1 MRAGPGLRVAHTA
14 VLAAVCLVLSGLGH
28 ALSSGMSPSPWAYAV
43 ALPPLC
49 AGGWLLTRTERS
61 ASVVV
66 SFCAVVQVAL
76 HGLYGL
82 VAHHG
87 SSAHSGTR
95 PGHGSHLMAPGMTH
109 GSAHPP
115 PSDSPADS
123 LADSPGEVPTE
134 VPASLAD
141 VLDGLTPGMTAAHL
155 VAGAVCGWWL
165 WRGERALRQLARAL
179 RLFAGAPLRL
189 VGARLRFARAV
200 LGAVLGGAYSGPP
213 PAAPVPV
220 RDRRPARLPAS
231 VALLRAVPR
240 RGPPLLPS

>member
-28 ALSSGMSPSPWAYAV
+28 ALTSGMSPSPWAYALAV
-43 ALPPLC
+43 PPLC

-61 ASVVV
+61 ASAVVA
-66 SFCAVVQVAL
+66 FCALVQLAL
-76 HGLYGL
+76 HAWYGL
-82 VAHHG
+82 IEPHG
-87 SSAHSGTR
+87 PAARSGTH
-95 PGHGSHLMAPGMTH
+95 PGHGSPSLSMAPGMTH

-115 PSDSPADS
+115 PAPANPSAGSPD
-123 LADSPGEVPTE
+123 
-134 VPASLAD
+134 D
-141 VLDGLTPGMTAAHL
+141 VVAETFAVLFDGLTPGMTAAHL
-155 VAGAVCGWWL
+155 LAGAVCGWWL
-165 WRGERALRQLARAL
+165 WRGERALVQLARAL
-179 RLFAGAPLRL
+179 RLFAGAPLRSA
-189 VGARLRFARAV
+189 GARLRFARAV
-200 LGAVLGGAYSGPP
+200 LAAVLGGAYAGLP